1 MYILAEKELIKFWKY
16 ITTAL
21 VCFECVRV
29 GHYTRTVLT
38 STQNASTVFGHWQ
51 LQRQVTVF
59 FVCCVQ
65 ICLLTSVSLK
75 FGTYCALWICRGCE
89 VFSSCLVIVL
99 AVMVGG
105 LSLWPALRYGTGYQ
119 AVWEI
124 QPSAENPSS
133 VHWRR
138 FYFYLTSVHSALEL
152 FGWCALQIYLLTC
165 GTVEFVGW
173 HIKSLVIKA

>member
-65 ICLLTSVSLK
+65 ICLLTYFCLTEIWYILCIMDLQRLRGLLVVPRYRLSSYGRRAFSVAGPAIWNWLPGSLRDPAISRESFKRSLK
-75 FGTYCALWICRGCE
+75 TF
-89 VFSSCLVIVL
+89 
-99 AVMVGG
+99 
-105 LSLWPALRYGTGYQ
+105 
-119 AVWEI
+119 
-124 QPSAENPSS
+124 
-133 VHWRR
+133 
-138 FYFYLTSVHSALEL
+138 L
-152 FGWCALQIYLLTC
+152 FLPY
-165 GTVEFVGW
+165 
-173 HIKSLVIKA
+173 